1 VQTVGGIE
9 ILVSIGPKI
18 RFKRAFGRRFALGP
32 FELEV
37 GHHADLLEAR
47 EVCGIHELQMRDLVA
62 VVPVTIRRA
71 RGSKCIEARAYGAI
85 ADGVNVDRK
94 TGCVELLDQA
104 GEALR
109 IE

>member
-1 VQTVGGIE
+1 
-9 ILVSIGPKI
+9 
-18 RFKRAFGRRFALGP
+18 
-32 FELEV
+32 
-37 GHHADLLEAR
+37 
-47 EVCGIHELQMRDLVA
+47 MRDLVA

>member
-1 VQTVGGIE
+1 MQTAGGIE
-9 ILVSIGPKI
+9 ILVSIGPEI
-18 RFKRAFGRRFALGP
+18 RFERAFGRRFSLRP

-37 GHHADLLEAR
+37 GDSAELLEAR
-47 EVCGIHELQMRDLVA
+47 EVWIHELQMRDLVA

>member
-1 VQTVGGIE
+1 
-9 ILVSIGPKI
+9 
-18 RFKRAFGRRFALGP
+18 
-32 FELEV
+32 
-37 GHHADLLEAR
+37 
-47 EVCGIHELQMRDLVA
+47 MRDLVA

-85 ADGVNVDRK
+85 ADGVMDRK
-94 TGCVELLDQA
+94 TGCVEVLDQA